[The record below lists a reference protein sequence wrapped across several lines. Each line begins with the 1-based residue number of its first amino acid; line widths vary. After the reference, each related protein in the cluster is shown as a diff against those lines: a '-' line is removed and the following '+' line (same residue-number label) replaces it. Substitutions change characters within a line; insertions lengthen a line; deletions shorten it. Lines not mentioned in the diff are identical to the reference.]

1 MKDLK
6 ALKNEVDNGL
16 KILDGVVKE
25 NKQDSSHVLYNL
37 DKFLIEKDYMEDN
50 DIYIIFH
57 NTQDTY
63 CINDAYGMIED
74 LKKYI
79 YPQFGDF
86 KNIKIKDATIDT
98 IDKLVELV
106 EKSENLIDTYSGT
119 RSGVKPYLHFDAVNL
134 FVGYV
139 STRRAYLFLQ
149 DFKKDILELEK
160 ERETTE
166 LYI

>member
-1 MKDLK
+1 MEYLK
-6 ALKNEVDNGL
+6 ELKVLSNKL
-16 KILDGVVKE
+16 KTLSEAVKE

-119 RSGVKPYLHFDAVNL
+119 QSGVKPYLHFDAVNL

>member
-1 MKDLK
+1 MEYLKDLK
-6 ALKNEVDNGL
+6 VLSNKLKTLSEA
-16 KILDGVVKE
+16 VKE

-79 YPQFGDF
+79 YPQFGVF
-86 KNIKIKDATIDT
+86 KNIKIKDAT

-119 RSGVKPYLHFDAVNL
+119 QSGVKPYLHFDAVDL

-139 STRRAYLFLQ
+139 STRRAYLFLR

-160 ERETTE
+160 ERETPE